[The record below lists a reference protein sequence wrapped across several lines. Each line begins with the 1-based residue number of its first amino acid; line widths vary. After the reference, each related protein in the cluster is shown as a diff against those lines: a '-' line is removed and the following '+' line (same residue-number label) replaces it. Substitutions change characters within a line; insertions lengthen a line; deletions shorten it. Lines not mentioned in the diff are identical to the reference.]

1 MGKYDDILNMQPSI
15 SGKHPKMDIA
25 DRAKQFAPFAA
36 LTGHEAAIR
45 ARERIVVDKI
55 ELSEDAAEEVDREL
69 RKIQRGMLIKAV
81 YFKEGEYLEITGMV
95 SKIDAI
101 ERELR
106 IVDTVIPLEDL
117 LAVQR
122 CQ

>member
-1 MGKYDDILNMQPSI
+1 M

-45 ARERIVVDKI
+45 AREKIVVDKI
-55 ELSEDAAEEVDREL
+55 ELSEDAAEELDRTL
-69 RKIQRGMLIKAV
+69 REIQRGMLVKAV
-81 YFKEGEYLEITGMV
+81 YFKNGEYLEVTGMV
-95 SKIDAI
+95 ARLNAI

-117 LAVQR
+117 LFVER
-122 CQ
+122 LSI